1 MPGLI
6 SSPFRFDFFHN
17 SGDMK
22 NALSYS
28 DARLKIERYC
38 AYRDR
43 CELEVELK
51 LKSFGL
57 NSEEI
62 TNLMKELIELDFLNE
77 HRFVVAYVSG
87 KFRIKNWGRHKIE
100 QKLREKSISNELI
113 SLGLD
118 TIDEEEYLNTLN
130 KLIRSR
136 WKDSFAED
144 YAAKARVARFAYSK
158 GFETDLIWK
167 VIDTWSVSGKE

>member
-22 NALSYS
+22 NALSYN

-43 CELEVELK
+43 CKLEVNLK

-77 HRFVVAYVSG
+77 HRFVVSYVSG
-87 KFRIKNWGRHKIE
+87 NLESKI
-100 QKLREKSISNELI
+100 
-113 SLGLD
+113 GAD
-118 TIDEEEYLNTLN
+118 
-130 KLIRSR
+130 IRS
-136 WKDSFAED
+136 
-144 YAAKARVARFAYSK
+144 SK
-158 GFETDLIWK
+158 SSEK
-167 VIDTWSVSGKE
+167 NQSPMN